1 MEALYKA
8 YKGKAQFF
16 LVYLREAHPSPDKSR
31 VQTPQAK
38 AQKKRFGDLGI
49 AQPKTMAERVI
60 AADKCM
66 KGLKL
71 TIPILLDSIEGD
83 FIKAYTGF
91 QAGTVVIDIDGKI
104 AYWTRGGPWGCK
116 PAEAEATLKKLIAGG
131 GSAIEDKWADVK
143 IPSDKPTGKTKRT
156 PTTRPAGTTTKASM
170 KR

>member
-16 LVYLREAHPSPDKSR
+16 LVYLREAHPSRAKPSAG
-31 VQTPQAK
+31 TPKAK
-38 AQKKRFGDLGI
+38 APAKRPGRVSI
-49 AQPKTMAERVI
+49 AQHKTMSERVI

-66 KGLKL
+66 KGMKL
-71 TIPILLDSIEGD
+71 TIPILLDSIEAEY
-83 FIKAYTGF
+83 IKAYTGF

-116 PAEAEATLKKLIAGG
+116 PAEAEAALKKLIAAG
-131 GSAIEDKWADVK
+131 GSAIADKWADVK
-143 IPSDKPTGKTKRT
+143 IPSDKPASKKKQT
-156 PTTRPAGTTTKASM
+156 PTTRPAGAAGKAPM

>member
-16 LVYLREAHPSPDKSR
+16 LVYLREAHPSRARPSGG
-31 VQTPQAK
+31 TSQAK
-38 AQKKRFGDLGI
+38 APARRPGRVSI
-49 AQPKTMAERVI
+49 AQHKTMSDRVI

-66 KGLKL
+66 KGLEL

-91 QAGTVVIDIDGKI
+91 QAGTVVIDIDGEI

-131 GSAIEDKWADVK
+131 GPAIAEKWADVK
-143 IPSDKPTGKTKRT
+143 IPSDKPAGKKKST
-156 PTTRPAGTTTKASM
+156 PTTRPASAAGKALI
-170 KR
+170 KQ